1 MVIQGSTGTP
11 SRHLEVQL
19 FILIDFRMHYG
30 SLLGPTL
37 RTFCDFSM
45 ILGAK
50 VGDSFQDHVFGDP
63 GMEMIPECNGCM
75 CLTHNKN
82 FGF

>member
-1 MVIQGSTGTP
+1 MIQGSTGTP

-19 FILIDFRMHYG
+19 FILINFRVHYG
-30 SLLGPTL
+30 SLLGDTL
-37 RTFCDFSM
+37 ETFCDFSM

-63 GMEMIPECNGCM
+63 GMDMIPDCTGCM
-75 CLTHNKN
+75 FLNHRKN
-82 FGF
+82 CGF

>member
-1 MVIQGSTGTP
+1 MAIQGSTGTP
-11 SRHLEVQL
+11 SRHLEVHL
-19 FILIDFRMHYG
+19 LILIDFRVHYG

-37 RTFCDFSM
+37 GIFCDFSM

-63 GMEMIPECNGCM
+63 GMEMMPECTGCI
-75 CLTHNKN
+75 CLNHNKN
-82 FGF
+82 CGF

>member
-1 MVIQGSTGTP
+1 MIQGSTGTP

-19 FILIDFRMHYG
+19 FILIDFRRHYG
-30 SLLGPTL
+30 NLLGDTL
-37 RTFCDFSM
+37 DTFCDFSM

-63 GMEMIPECNGCM
+63 GMEMIPECIGCM
-75 CLTHNKN
+75 CSNHNKKV
-82 FGF
+82 GF